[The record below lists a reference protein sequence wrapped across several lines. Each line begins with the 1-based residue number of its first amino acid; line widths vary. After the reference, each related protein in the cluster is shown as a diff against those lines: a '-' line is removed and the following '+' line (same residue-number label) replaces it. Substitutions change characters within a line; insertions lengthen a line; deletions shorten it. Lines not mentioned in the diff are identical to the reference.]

1 MDNMLPS
8 PGFSIPSI
16 GTPLH
21 QPDEDQQILPNAL
34 QQQQESQQQSQFQ
47 MQSQMH
53 SMNSM
58 QSNMLMQTPP
68 KAMHSYAM
76 SQPFA
81 TPHSMM
87 QPQTPVCVYTS
98 VYHYT
103 MWKMI
108 LILLWKDFNENP
120 IPYCVYQLSEFKF
133 YVLNVFF
140 FQFVANSYVSTH
152 AIREPTWCSNP
163 GTRYSKSH
171 DADDSSICR
180 PWYSSSV
187 TVSFAKFF

>member
-34 QQQQESQQQSQFQ
+34 QQQQQESQQQQQQQQQFQ
-47 MQSQMH
+47 MQQPQMH

-58 QSNMLMQTPP
+58 QNSMIMQTPP

-81 TPHSMM
+81 TPHSTM
-87 QPQTPVCVYTS
+87 QPQTPVCS
-98 VYHYT
+98 CLIF
-103 MWKMI
+103 MI
-108 LILLWKDFNENP
+108 IHFVEDDSENP
-120 IPYCVYQLSEFKF
+120 IFLIVYITALELEYLRMK
-133 YVLNVFF
+133 
-140 FQFVANSYVSTH
+140 
-152 AIREPTWCSNP
+152 
-163 GTRYSKSH
+163 
-171 DADDSSICR
+171 
-180 PWYSSSV
+180 
-187 TVSFAKFF
+187 